1 MRLSATDAHRHS
13 ATPRTRYAFLTLPD
27 YSMIAL
33 TNAIEPLR
41 MANRVSGQN
50 AYEWLVVT
58 PDGEPVTAS
67 NGLMLTPTSA
77 PGRCAQRRH
86 GVRLRRRQRRE
97 AVSPALVNV
106 LRRLAARRMPLGALC
121 TGGYALA
128 QAGLL
133 DGYHATI
140 HWENLS
146 ALREQFP
153 RVLMSDHLFTIDRN
167 RYTCSGGVA
176 PLELMLKLIEDKLGP
191 QVSQRVSE
199 QFIVERIRDAD
210 DRQYVPLRAQVG
222 NVHRSVIAVASMM
235 EANIENPLPLEQIA
249 RQSGLSRRQIER
261 LFQRHVN
268 CVPKRYYLELRLK
281 RARELLVQTS
291 MPIMAI
297 STACGFKSP
306 PHFSKCYRGH
316 FGRPPTAERQPRRG
330 RARRRTLAVRLVAAQ
345 QRLTDARPRISRRVA
360 GRNTSKS
367 TSAGSRNAAASSAGR
382 HESLAP
388 QTSASARTV
397 HGRTCEVGQVRR
409 PVLDRQPPS

>member
-1 MRLSATDAHRHS
+1 MTPKTAIP
-13 ATPRTRYAFLTLPD
+13 ATPTGAAETSSRPLARTRYAFLTLAD

-41 MANRVSGQN
+41 MANRVSGQV
-50 AYEWLVVT
+50 AYEWLVAT
-58 PDGEPVTAS
+58 LDGQPAVAS
-67 NGLMLTPTSA
+67 NGLTLTPTMKLGDA
-77 PGRCAQRRH
+77 LNVDMVFVCG
-86 GVRLRRRQRRE
+86 GVNVRE
-97 AVSPALVNV
+97 AVSPALVGV
-106 LRRLAARRMPLGALC
+106 LRRLSAKRQPLGALC

-146 ALREQFP
+146 SLREQFP
-153 RVLMSDHLFTIDRN
+153 RVLLSDHLFTIDRN

-176 PLELMLKLIEDKLGP
+176 PLELMLNLIEEKLGP
-191 QVSQRVSE
+191 QVSARVSE
-199 QFIVERIRDAD
+199 QFIVERTRDAS

-222 NVHRSVIAVASMM
+222 NVHRSVIAVATLM

-249 RQSGLSRRQIER
+249 RKSGLSRRQIER

-291 MPIMAI
+291 MPVMAI

-306 PHFSKCYRGH
+306 PHFSKCYRSH

-330 RARRRTLAVRLVAAQ
+330 GVVAA
-345 QRLTDARPRISRRVA
+345 
-360 GRNTSKS
+360 
-367 TSAGSRNAAASSAGR
+367 
-382 HESLAP
+382 
-388 QTSASARTV
+388 
-397 HGRTCEVGQVRR
+397 
-409 PVLDRQPPS
+409 

>member
-1 MRLSATDAHRHS
+1 MRTSSTTAANPAVPDAVRATS
-13 ATPRTRYAFLTLPD
+13 RTRYAFLTLPQ

-41 MANRVSGQN
+41 MANRVSGQV
-50 AYEWLVVT
+50 AYEWVVAT
-58 PDGEPVTAS
+58 LDGEPATAS
-67 NGLMLTPTSA
+67 NGMMLTPTLRLA
-77 PGRCAQRRH
+77 DAVNVDLVFVCG
-86 GVRLRRRQRRE
+86 GVNVRE
-97 AVSPALVNV
+97 AVSPALVTA
-106 LRRLAARRMPLGALC
+106 LKRLAAKRMPLGALC

-153 RVLMSDHLFTIDRN
+153 RVLISDHLFTVDRN

-176 PLELMLKLIEDKLGP
+176 PLELMLNLIEEKLGP
-191 QVSQRVSE
+191 QVSTRVSE
-199 QFIVERIRDAD
+199 QFIVERIRDAN

-222 NVHRSVIAVASMM
+222 NVHRSVLQVASLM

-249 RQSGLSRRQIER
+249 RKSGLSRRQIER

-291 MPIMAI
+291 MPVMAI

-306 PHFSKCYRGH
+306 PHFSKCYRSH
-316 FGRPPTAERQPRRG
+316 FGRPPTAERQPKRG
-330 RARRRTLAVRLVAAQ
+330 
-345 QRLTDARPRISRRVA
+345 
-360 GRNTSKS
+360 
-367 TSAGSRNAAASSAGR
+367 AAA
-382 HESLAP
+382 
-388 QTSASARTV
+388 T
-397 HGRTCEVGQVRR
+397 
-409 PVLDRQPPS
+409 

>member
-1 MRLSATDAHRHS
+1 VRSKTPFAATQSVDASRPL
-13 ATPRTRYAFLTLPD
+13 ARARYAFLTLPQ

-41 MANRVSGQN
+41 MANRVSGQS
-50 AYEWLVVT
+50 AYEWMVASL
-58 PDGEPVTAS
+58 DGEPAVAS
-67 NGLMLTPTSA
+67 NGLMMAPTIKLA
-77 PGRCAQRRH
+77 DALNVDLVFVCG
-86 GVRLRRRQRRE
+86 GVNVRE
-97 AVSPALVNV
+97 AVSPALLTA
-106 LRRLAARRMPLGALC
+106 LRRLAAKRQPLGALC

-153 RVLMSDHLFTIDRN
+153 RVLLSDHLFTIDRN

-176 PLELMLKLIEDKLGP
+176 PLELMLNLIEEKLGS
-191 QVSQRVSE
+191 QVSARVSE
-199 QFIVERIRDAD
+199 QFIVERIRDAN

-222 NVHRSVIAVASMM
+222 NVHRSVIAVASLM

-249 RQSGLSRRQIER
+249 RKSGLSRRQIER

-291 MPIMAI
+291 MPVMAI

-306 PHFSKCYRGH
+306 PHFSKCYRSH
-316 FGRPPTAERQPRRG
+316 FGRPPTAERPPRRG
-330 RARRRTLAVRLVAAQ
+330 AA
-345 QRLTDARPRISRRVA
+345 
-360 GRNTSKS
+360 G
-367 TSAGSRNAAASSAGR
+367 AA
-382 HESLAP
+382 
-388 QTSASARTV
+388 
-397 HGRTCEVGQVRR
+397 
-409 PVLDRQPPS
+409 

>member
-1 MRLSATDAHRHS
+1 
-13 ATPRTRYAFLTLPD
+13 
-27 YSMIAL
+27 
-33 TNAIEPLR
+33 
-41 MANRVSGQN
+41 
-50 AYEWLVVT
+50 
-58 PDGEPVTAS
+58 
-67 NGLMLTPTSA
+67 MLTPTASLGDVA
-77 PGRCAQRRH
+77 ANVDLVFVCG
-86 GVRLRRRQRRE
+86 GINVRD
-97 AVSPALVNV
+97 AVSPALVTV
-106 LRRLAARRMPLGALC
+106 LRRLAAKRIPLGALC

-153 RVLMSDHLFTIDRN
+153 RVLLSDHLFTVDRN

-176 PLELMLKLIEDKLGP
+176 PLELMLQLIDEKLGA

-222 NVHRSVIAVASMM
+222 NVHRSVIAVATMM

-281 RARELLVQTS
+281 RARELLLQTS
-291 MPIMAI
+291 MPVMAI

-316 FGRPPTAERQPRRG
+316 FGRPPTSERQPRRG
-330 RARRRTLAVRLVAAQ
+330 AVVAATPRARLR
-345 QRLTDARPRISRRVA
+345 
-360 GRNTSKS
+360 
-367 TSAGSRNAAASSAGR
+367 
-382 HESLAP
+382 
-388 QTSASARTV
+388 
-397 HGRTCEVGQVRR
+397 
-409 PVLDRQPPS
+409 

>member
-1 MRLSATDAHRHS
+1 MPTSSPTLHDASRPP
-13 ATPRTRYAFLTLPD
+13 ARTRYAFLTLPH

-41 MANRVSGQN
+41 MANRVSGHA
-50 AYEWLVVT
+50 AYEWVVASL
-58 PDGEPVTAS
+58 DGEPAVAS
-67 NGLMLTPTSA
+67 NGMMITPTIRLA
-77 PGRCAQRRH
+77 DAVNVDLVFVCG
-86 GVRLRRRQRRE
+86 GVNVRE
-97 AVSPALVNV
+97 AVSPALVTA
-106 LRRLAARRMPLGALC
+106 LRRLAAKRLPLGALC

-153 RVLMSDHLFTIDRN
+153 RVLISDHLFTIDRN

-176 PLELMLKLIEDKLGP
+176 PLELMLNLIEEKLGP
-191 QVSQRVSE
+191 QVSTRVSE
-199 QFIVERIRDAD
+199 QFIVERIRDAN

-222 NVHRSVIAVASMM
+222 NVHRSVLAVASLM

-249 RQSGLSRRQIER
+249 RKSGLSRRQIER

-291 MPIMAI
+291 MPVMAI

-306 PHFSKCYRGH
+306 PHFSKCYRSH

-330 RARRRTLAVRLVAAQ
+330 AGAAV
-345 QRLTDARPRISRRVA
+345 
-360 GRNTSKS
+360 
-367 TSAGSRNAAASSAGR
+367 
-382 HESLAP
+382 
-388 QTSASARTV
+388 
-397 HGRTCEVGQVRR
+397 
-409 PVLDRQPPS
+409 